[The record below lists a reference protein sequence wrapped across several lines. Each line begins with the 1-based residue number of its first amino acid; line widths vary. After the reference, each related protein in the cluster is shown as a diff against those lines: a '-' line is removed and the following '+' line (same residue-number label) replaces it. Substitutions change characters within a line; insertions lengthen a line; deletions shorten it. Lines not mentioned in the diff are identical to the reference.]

1 MPHLHEVTIAWGDC
15 DEAGLVFYPTYFYW
29 MDSSFNGWLSKVQ
42 LSQRVLRSRFAA
54 NTPLVDVGARF
65 MSPARYD
72 DRLVIET
79 DIESWSAR
87 SFRVRH
93 RGAVEGRPVFEGHEV
108 RVWGVV
114 DAQGRLGT
122 ASVPDAFRAALS

>member
-1 MPHLHEVTIAWGDC
+1 MPHMHTVTIAWGDC

-29 MDSSFNGWLSKVQ
+29 MDSSFNFWLHELS
-42 LSQRVLRSRFAA
+42 LSQRILRARFAA
-54 NTPLVDVGARF
+54 HTPLVDAGARF

-79 DIESWSAR
+79 SVESWSAR

-93 RGAVEGRPVFEGHEV
+93 RGASEGRPVFEGHEV
-108 RVWGVV
+108 RIWGVL
-114 DAQGRLGT
+114 DEDGRLK
-122 ASVPDAFRAALS
+122 AAPVPSAFREALA